1 MLSGAL
7 TPELIPFPAPS
18 RQEQEQRRR
27 NVAEAEGTWLS
38 AEGEKGVEA
47 HAIKIFLEAVR
58 KHRRV
63 QRAEAGRRPGGPTRR
78 HRESNVMQERDGP
91 AEVDFFPE
99 DARNERRGRGDKHRQ
114 GESQSGRD
122 RCDCGGSS
130 SSKLCDVCGRAIER
144 PRNGYEEAH
153 PNDALDPQE
162 QWPIEAAFLLQE
174 ETPGKAFDP
183 RAARPRCKV
192 CKADAWMQ
200 WDGRYADFCSY
211 SCRDKYAV
219 GKGLRQGSA
228 RPLREG
234 GPTRRSREPRGP
246 HELLGQRGA
255 QLQQEKQEQ
264 WERQFSPR
272 NRHLPKKTAQFQEED
287 PQQQQKDKAKEAA
300 AAGAAGAFAEAAAAK
315 KVAKALRDKVPRKL
329 PKGGSV
335 GPHTKEAGQASAE
348 AAVVRTQSKNRRGG
362 STEEEEEPPLLKQ
375 RTVARFVEDSESAA
389 EAQNALKE
397 YQDNMKRLQQQHTGQ
412 HAAPVVAGECGL
424 QQQPEGPGRQDT
436 LLQQEREKKQ
446 EEEVRAFREQMELQR
461 AHLEERQHA
470 DAGPGEASLVEQ
482 AFQDSQLR
490 PLLVQGLLRHLKDQ
504 DNQKQEQEEVLLPST
519 WEQRELALRDAACA
533 AAARATENPFS
544 GVYDG
549 HLEAA
554 VLRANLLL
562 PDAGAKQQPRLQFG
576 TKLQVVLRCA
586 TGPSEWEE
594 RETALSADGIWKET
608 FRFRR
613 SPLMGALCTNAFCSN
628 LVGPF
633 SDLYTEEE
641 FRVWGLCSTCQQ
653 RIFTTP
659 LPQATHGSS
668 LPRRRVRLESPLAR
682 CEADLGEMDVI
693 EALAKTAASQHPHPF
708 GELRLD
714 GSAPVA
720 FPTPNCLWPS
730 ALQLLH
736 AQRFSLVSIQE
747 RLRCCSN
754 SSELLALLQCPL
766 LQRFERPDWPSR
778 ASSAVRTCLLLLLQQ
793 HPKLQ
798 LLLSTLDGC
807 ALPRA
812 PSAVGCTRHLPLM
825 QLQTIGIPVSF
836 ALHFNA
842 LLAATYNDS
851 NGMED
856 EGSSLD
862 GSQPLLAVAPMIA
875 VSNSHFRNFMR
886 LLTRKTTLYTEMVVD
901 STILHNTHHLDDH
914 IGFDEYEH
922 PVVCQL
928 GGSNA
933 DTVSEA
939 ATWVE
944 RTGYDEVNLNVGCP
958 SCRVVSKGCF
968 GAALMRTPEKVRD
981 IVYQMKRR
989 VQIPVTVKCRLGV
1002 DTLDSPEFTRNFV
1015 EGVDPKK
1022 NRSVPP
1028 LLYDRAAMND
1038 PCCLAQA
1045 DTLIYGTNRNPDSA
1059 NCRRS
1064 LMLAYLDYLER
1075 YEQSARKPK
1084 NTKIRCSTPNEPA
1097 VEALLQAMDAVD
1109 NEFPGVLDYPIN
1121 LGKNPHYSEISGCS
1135 KGD

>member
-1 MLSGAL
+1 M
-7 TPELIPFPAPS
+7 
-18 RQEQEQRRR
+18 
-27 NVAEAEGTWLS
+27 
-38 AEGEKGVEA
+38 
-47 HAIKIFLEAVR
+47 
-58 KHRRV
+58 
-63 QRAEAGRRPGGPTRR
+63 
-78 HRESNVMQERDGP
+78 
-91 AEVDFFPE
+91 
-99 DARNERRGRGDKHRQ
+99 
-114 GESQSGRD
+114 
-122 RCDCGGSS
+122 
-130 SSKLCDVCGRAIER
+130 
-144 PRNGYEEAH
+144 
-153 PNDALDPQE
+153 DALFS
-162 QWPIEAAFLLQE
+162 FLLQE

-461 AHLEERQHA
+461 AHLEGELKRLAKKEADSQTTLEGGLREVHAALQALKAQHEEQRQQQAHGLRDELKQHLKEQLQQQLQHTLKQQLEEQLKHSLKQQLQQELLSTVAQDRKEASELLKRQLEQQQQQLQQEKLLQQQLLQQQQQQERLLRHLQKQQEKTLQQLSSAERQHA

-608 FRFRR
+608 FRFRVHWPSAAAAAAAAASVSAQLWATNSSRSSSNLHNGTNTRCFLGEAALPLPPFTSPWEHWSPLRWRSSLGGAGQQHLLQQGNILFRVQFHPSKTAAAAPPQELEDLQPLPRIAPAKTQSCKSGSRRRSTRSSTSSNSSSETTSHVKLTRDVSMGDEALQQQLLQQLDELSLAWRRAFTEQQQQLQQQHFPVCIDSDSLLEHLQR

-807 ALPRA
+807 LITYHDPLQQQLLYRLLEQQQQQQGKPVRGRA
-812 PSAVGCTRHLPLM
+812 PSEASSERL
-825 QLQTIGIPVSF
+825 
-836 ALHFNA
+836 NR
-842 LLAATYNDS
+842 
-851 NGMED
+851 
-856 EGSSLD
+856 GSSLELNFA
-862 GSQPLLAVAPMIA
+862 GSLLMD
-875 VSNSHFRNFMR
+875 
-886 LLTRKTTLYTEMVVD
+886 L
-901 STILHNTHHLDDH
+901 
-914 IGFDEYEH
+914 
-922 PVVCQL
+922 C
-928 GGSNA
+928 
-933 DTVSEA
+933 
-939 ATWVE
+939 
-944 RTGYDEVNLNVGCP
+944 
-958 SCRVVSKGCF
+958 
-968 GAALMRTPEKVRD
+968 AALGPPF
-981 IVYQMKRR
+981 RR
-989 VQIPVTVKCRLGV
+989 
-1002 DTLDSPEFTRNFV
+1002 
-1015 EGVDPKK
+1015 
-1022 NRSVPP
+1022 
-1028 LLYDRAAMND
+1028 
-1038 PCCLAQA
+1038 
-1045 DTLIYGTNRNPDSA
+1045 
-1059 NCRRS
+1059 
-1064 LMLAYLDYLER
+1064 
-1075 YEQSARKPK
+1075 
-1084 NTKIRCSTPNEPA
+1084 
-1097 VEALLQAMDAVD
+1097 
-1109 NEFPGVLDYPIN
+1109 
-1121 LGKNPHYSEISGCS
+1121 
-1135 KGD
+1135 